1 MNAIH
6 AGEIKALF
14 SICFNPLVSLP
25 NSTFTREALEKL
37 EFFVVTDF
45 FLSET
50 ARFAD
55 VVLAGSLQEEE
66 EGVTCSAEGRVIHI
80 QRAVDPPGNA
90 RRDSEII
97 CDVARRLDKEK
108 FFPFTAP
115 RQIFDE
121 LREASRGGHAD
132 YYGITYEKLDLQMG
146 VFWPCPAPDH
156 PGTPNLIQ
164 GGVSFFPDGKCRFQL
179 AEWRASG
186 DPTDAEFPIFLT
198 TGRVVSQYL
207 SGTQTRR
214 IGGLVDIYPEPRVEI
229 HPELAQQLGIVDK
242 SLVTVTTRRSEITL
256 RASVV
261 RTIRPDTVFI
271 PYHWADDQSANRL
284 THRTLDP
291 RSKIPEFK
299 VSACRIRPAE
309 AH

>member
-6 AGEIKALF
+6 TGEIKALF

-25 NSTFTREALEKL
+25 NAAFTREALEKL
-37 EFFVVTDF
+37 EFFAVTDF
-45 FLSET
+45 FMSET
-50 ARFAD
+50 ARYAD

-80 QRAVDPPGNA
+80 QKAVDPPGNA
-90 RRDSEII
+90 RCDSEII
-97 CDVARRLDKEK
+97 CNLARRLDKEK
-108 FFPFTAP
+108 FFSFKTS
-115 RQIFDE
+115 REIFDE
-121 LREASRGGHAD
+121 LRDASRGGHAD
-132 YYGITYEKLDLQMG
+132 YYGITYEKIDAQKG
-146 VFWPCPAPDH
+146 VFWPCPTLDH
-156 PGTPNLIQ
+156 PGTPNLIEN
-164 GGVSFFPDGKCRFQL
+164 GVSFYPDGKCRFQV
-179 AEWRASG
+179 AEWRENG
-186 DPTDAEFPIFLT
+186 DPVDDEFPVVLT

-229 HPELAQQLGIVDK
+229 HPKLAEQYGIADRD
-242 SLVTVTTRRSEITL
+242 LVTVSTRRGEISV

-271 PYHWADDQSANRL
+271 PYHWPDEKSVNWL

-291 RSKIPEFK
+291 RSKIPEYK
-299 VSACRIRPAE
+299 VSACRIRKGAGE
-309 AH
+309 